1 MKIKLTEDRVFPTLG
16 IIAVAGDEVDVPEEA
31 FPAAVVVSP
40 KKSAPVAKDV
50 NDDGS
55 AQV

>member
-16 IIAVAGDEVDVPEEA
+16 IVAVAGDEVEVPEEA
-31 FPAAVVVSP
+31 FPAPVVASP
-40 KKSAPVAKDV
+40 RKSAPAAKEV

-55 AQV
+55 APL